1 MKKVFAFLSTLLLT
15 IAMVGVVA
23 AGSHVK
29 AASDK
34 ITVDPT
40 LAEDEI
46 PVYIMD
52 SIYSTFPNYYD
63 NEAKSD
69 PNWAGPARMYPWNET
84 RLRVAQIGADGQP
97 TGKYYA
103 VYFAG
108 HTVAVEKDG
117 NAVVGAGKN
126 ILFWDVDESGNVI
139 AVKYSDGRKAA
150 SGNASDPSLSHMRTN
165 ISGKDL
171 EFDPTTLGMNDEGTN
186 FYNRSIVFNANGQVI
201 RGIAL
206 DSVYTEAEAA
216 GVKFLPEYGYVNG
229 VVKKIEEGDVVDK
242 IKQPKVDEEGNP
254 VLDEDGN
261 QIYEDTDRENR
272 IYSRFVWE
280 FMTTKPENVNTVPYL
295 SAGWDATLWDYCY
308 EQDGGYMCIAFVG
321 SADNTVKVKGDQ
333 VGAYTN
339 TLKARYIADGMSEE
353 EALAKA
359 TADAGSSNRTC
370 VKTLRIPAG
379 GFTFDYGYLDKGKET
394 NDQFFNETVINGYL
408 YGRQLVAK
416 KYTSKVVDE
425 DGTVHEAGSIYKNEE
440 GSDLLIGLA
449 EQKTYNFSVSGL
461 KFVEKVIDGQS
472 YVLLNGQ
479 NTVEVMMGSEFNPA
493 QSINYNG
500 VMRYWAKDGDLLSY
514 TASADALE
522 LYITTSQNGG
532 SALSKVEPATGYGVY
547 KSIDEAKDAFLKD
560 VAAWAKKDVSE
571 IKFDTAA
578 NFQSNFSWGQFFP
591 TNAGNAGK
599 LDYPSAEQPSFWNVP
614 ANREKWGWLVEKIY
628 ETMVKYPGGDTY
640 TASLDYVKNAKES
653 WYCGSPQTIA
663 YAFWYF
669 LTGQQHG
676 YFGFNFQDGHNTE
689 WIDARTNVEKWNDYK
704 IDATTAAPDDNWV
717 VTYRVVNTATKNE
730 SSMTVKYVVVDSYT
744 PTISV
749 NADKLFIKPKQVGD
763 LLVIDPINKYELVK
777 AYNGQY
783 NGVDIKGNDI
793 THRVEFDT
801 ELNFDSP
808 KEGTFPVVA
817 TVWNNAHTKSAQVRF
832 QVEIFD
838 MTRPNVITRNVTILQ
853 GQDFDVRDGIAIAVD
868 NVDGD
873 LRSQTYQW
881 WNQTSKAIDTTK
893 MDSGK
898 TTRTENVK
906 VEVIDRAG
914 NTTTVTFKL
923 TIVSTAGLT
932 AKDVQD
938 IVEKAVS
945 PVTDSVDD
953 LAVSV
958 EEMFGGLT
966 QEVKDSVA
974 NKATSQ
980 EVRDLATKLDA
991 LSDKVNAKGCKS
1003 GAAVA
1008 LALASVVTLVAVVVR
1023 KRH

>member
-242 IKQPKVDEEGNP
+242 IKQPKVDE
-254 VLDEDGN
+254 DGN

-280 FMTTKPENVNTVPYL
+280 FMTTKPKNVNTVPYL

-578 NFQSNFSWGQFFP
+578 NFQNNFGWGQFFP

-640 TASLDYVKNAKES
+640 TASLDHVKNAKES

-966 QEVKDSVA
+966 QEV
-974 NKATSQ
+974 
-980 EVRDLATKLDA
+980 RDLATKLDA
-991 LSDKVNAKGCKS
+991 LSDKVNAKGSDKVNAKGCKS

>member
-1 MKKVFAFLSTLLLT
+1 
-15 IAMVGVVA
+15 
-23 AGSHVK
+23 
-29 AASDK
+29 
-34 ITVDPT
+34 
-40 LAEDEI
+40 
-46 PVYIMD
+46 
-52 SIYSTFPNYYD
+52 
-63 NEAKSD
+63 
-69 PNWAGPARMYPWNET
+69 
-84 RLRVAQIGADGQP
+84 
-97 TGKYYA
+97 
-103 VYFAG
+103 
-108 HTVAVEKDG
+108 
-117 NAVVGAGKN
+117 
-126 ILFWDVDESGNVI
+126 
-139 AVKYSDGRKAA
+139 
-150 SGNASDPSLSHMRTN
+150 MRTN

-640 TASLDYVKNAKES
+640 TASLDHVKNAKES

-663 YAFWYF
+663 YA
-669 LTGQQHG
+669 
-676 YFGFNFQDGHNTE
+676 
-689 WIDARTNVEKWNDYK
+689 
-704 IDATTAAPDDNWV
+704 
-717 VTYRVVNTATKNE
+717 
-730 SSMTVKYVVVDSYT
+730 
-744 PTISV
+744 
-749 NADKLFIKPKQVGD
+749 
-763 LLVIDPINKYELVK
+763 
-777 AYNGQY
+777 
-783 NGVDIKGNDI
+783 
-793 THRVEFDT
+793 
-801 ELNFDSP
+801 
-808 KEGTFPVVA
+808 
-817 TVWNNAHTKSAQVRF
+817 
-832 QVEIFD
+832 
-838 MTRPNVITRNVTILQ
+838 
-853 GQDFDVRDGIAIAVD
+853 
-868 NVDGD
+868 
-873 LRSQTYQW
+873 
-881 WNQTSKAIDTTK
+881 
-893 MDSGK
+893 
-898 TTRTENVK
+898 
-906 VEVIDRAG
+906 
-914 NTTTVTFKL
+914 
-923 TIVSTAGLT
+923 
-932 AKDVQD
+932 
-938 IVEKAVS
+938 
-945 PVTDSVDD
+945 
-953 LAVSV
+953 
-958 EEMFGGLT
+958 
-966 QEVKDSVA
+966 
-974 NKATSQ
+974 
-980 EVRDLATKLDA
+980 
-991 LSDKVNAKGCKS
+991 
-1003 GAAVA
+1003 
-1008 LALASVVTLVAVVVR
+1008 
-1023 KRH
+1023 

>member
-1 MKKVFAFLSTLLLT
+1 MKINTNLSSLIVQSGLKASTNGLNTAIERMTTGFKINHAKDNAANYSINTKLSSKLSSYYAAQDNASMGLDMMT
-15 IAMVGVVA
+15 SAMENLDLIS
-23 AGSHVK
+23 SHL
-29 AASDK
+29 SR
-34 ITVDPT
+34 IRN
-40 LAEDEI
+40 LAEQAANGT
-46 PVYIMD
+46 
-52 SIYSTFPNYYD
+52 YSG
-63 NEAKSD
+63 ES
-69 PNWAGPARMYPWNET
+69 
-84 RLRVAQIGADGQP
+84 LRAIQSEV
-97 TGKYYA
+97 
-103 VYFAG
+103 
-108 HTVAVEKDG
+108 
-117 NAVVGAGKN
+117 
-126 ILFWDVDESGNVI
+126 
-139 AVKYSDGRKAA
+139 DGRLA
-150 SGNASDPSLSHMRTN
+150 
-165 ISGKDL
+165 
-171 EFDPTTLGMNDEGTN
+171 EGQRIIQN
-186 FYNRSIVFNANGQVI
+186 SNYN
-201 RGIAL
+201 GIQLFQAPEKE
-206 DSVYTEAEAA
+206 SES
-216 GVKFLPEYGYVNG
+216 KFIKE
-229 VVKKIEEGDVVDK
+229 VVR
-242 IKQPKVDEEGNP
+242 
-254 VLDEDGN
+254 L
-261 QIYEDTDRENR
+261 
-272 IYSRFVWE
+272 
-280 FMTTKPENVNTVPYL
+280 
-295 SAGWDATLWDYCY
+295 
-308 EQDGGYMCIAFVG
+308 
-321 SADNTVKVKGDQ
+321 
-333 VGAYTN
+333 
-339 TLKARYIADGMSEE
+339 SEE

-359 TADAGSSNRTC
+359 TADAGSANRTC

-416 KYTSKVVDE
+416 KYTSEVVDE

-532 SALSKVEPATGYGVY
+532 SALSKVEPATGYGIY
-547 KSIDEAKDAFLKD
+547 KSIDEVKDAFLKD

-628 ETMVKYPGGDTY
+628 ETMVKYPGGETY
-640 TASLDYVKNAKES
+640 TASLDHVKNAKES

-669 LTGQQHG
+669 LTGQQHD

-689 WIDARTNVEKWNDYK
+689 WIDARSNVEKWNDYK

-717 VTYRVVNTATKNE
+717 VTYRVLNTATKNE

-873 LRSQTYQW
+873 LKSQTYQW

-893 MDSGK
+893 VDGAS
-898 TTRTENVK
+898 RTENVK
-906 VEVIDRAG
+906 VEVMDRAG

-938 IVEKAVS
+938 IVEKAIS